1 MDRSQ
6 KTLIKPDAQ
15 IPMADEKI
23 PMQFLV
29 MVVALDRLRT
39 PSEPFTHVS
48 KFIFRPIGFDNGL
61 DRL

>member
-1 MDRSQ
+1 M
-6 KTLIKPDAQ
+6 KPDAQ